1 VLCGEATNTKLIVFG
16 STSPTIYR
24 IRGEHQ
30 YHYTTDVSKQ
40 KDKTSTTAHNVN
52 EPLYDV
58 WTEHKD
64 KTIEH
69 NVNELLYDVWTEH
82 KDKTIEHNVNE
93 PYMMYEMNIKD
104 KTTEHNVKTRYL
116 T

>member
-69 NVNELLYDVWTEH
+69 NVNE
-82 KDKTIEHNVNE
+82 

>member
-1 VLCGEATNTKLIVFG
+1 MLCGEATNTKLIVFG

-69 NVNELLYDVWTEH
+69 NVNEP
-82 KDKTIEHNVNE
+82 N
-93 PYMMYEMNIKD
+93 MMYEMNIKD

>member
-1 VLCGEATNTKLIVFG
+1 MFSSFVFYVHF
-16 STSPTIYR
+16 I
-24 IRGEHQ
+24 H
-30 YHYTTDVSKQ
+30 HSKQ

-69 NVNELLYDVWTEH
+69 NVNE
-82 KDKTIEHNVNE
+82 
-93 PYMMYEMNIKD
+93 PYMMYEMNNYEKKI
-104 KTTEHNVKTRYL
+104 
-116 T
+116 